1 MNPIAR
7 AKKIAA
13 PDPLQTDE
21 EIAIFSRI
29 DPFQFICE
37 SDWPLSGNPH
47 YPAGAPFFF
56 RPIVGRKKRRF
67 VTGRHQRTGNASQI
81 CFGSA
86 AGRKTAPDESNVQFL
101 GSLYLHADR
110 KSTRLNSSHVAIS
123 Y

>member
-1 MNPIAR
+1 MNPVAR

-37 SDWPLSGNPH
+37 SDWPLSGDPH

-56 RPIVGRKKRRF
+56 RPIVGRKERCFMTSRD
-67 VTGRHQRTGNASQI
+67 QR
-81 CFGSA
+81 
-86 AGRKTAPDESNVQFL
+86 AGEPS
-101 GSLYLHADR
+101 
-110 KSTRLNSSHVAIS
+110 
-123 Y
+123 

>member
-29 DPFQFICE
+29 DPFQFICK

-47 YPAGAPFFF
+47 YPAGPPFFF
-56 RPIVGRKKRRF
+56 RSTLGPQPRSF
-67 VTGRHQRTGNASQI
+67 VTRPPPPPRTPSDLSPG
-81 CFGSA
+81 FA
-86 AGRKTAPDESNVQFL
+86 AATTTAQEESNVQFV
-101 GSLYLHADR
+101 GSIYLQAVSR
-110 KSTRLNSSHVAIS
+110 IV
-123 Y
+123 